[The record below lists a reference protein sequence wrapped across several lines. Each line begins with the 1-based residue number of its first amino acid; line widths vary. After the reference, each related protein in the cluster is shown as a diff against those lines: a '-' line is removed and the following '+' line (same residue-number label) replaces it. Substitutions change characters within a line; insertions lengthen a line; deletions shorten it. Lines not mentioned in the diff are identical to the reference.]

1 MPSNNTSDSKQ
12 MKCIQSMVTPAFRPT
27 PVYMTMT
34 GLHNIAPKY
43 HEGTQ
48 DVKGNSKTTPHLLW
62 QWFTCVLCEPCAAK
76 AQ

>member
-1 MPSNNTSDSKQ
+1 
-12 MKCIQSMVTPAFRPT
+12 MVTPAFRPT

-48 DVKGNSKTTPHLLW
+48 DPKEIVKVLQIYIDRDLHVFCMNSLQQKNTIVGLI
-62 QWFTCVLCEPCAAK
+62 
-76 AQ
+76 